1 MLEGHSGGVNSGD
14 WSPDSERFV
23 TGSDDGTAR
32 VWTISEEGV
41 REELVLSARGTRNGV
56 MGVVFS
62 PDGRFVL
69 AGNFAVTA
77 VHVWDVSPAGAAEWA
92 NLPVD
97 EASVAAFSPD
107 GGTLFAS
114 RADTTTDGLADGF
127 VVPWDTAT
135 WTETTPIG
143 PVVGGI
149 GALDVSADEQFL
161 ATAGWSGAVDLWEL
175 ATGDHIVS
183 VAQPFA
189 DDVAWNPRENLLA
202 IAAGQQVKVI
212 DEAGEVREM
221 LPAEAGTYFSAVD
234 FDPTGKYLVT
244 AQGWTDRPDFAKAKV
259 LVWDWEQREIVHSI
273 ATLSAGAEYS
283 PDGSMIASPD
293 LQEG

>member
-1 MLEGHSGGVNSGD
+1 MAPTVSFDGTARIWDGKTGAPRFVLEGHSGGVNTGD

-41 REELVLSARGTRNGV
+41 REELALSARGTRNGV

-69 AGNFAVTA
+69 AGNFAITA

-107 GGTLFAS
+107 GGALFAS

-143 PVVGGI
+143 PVEGGI
-149 GALDVSADEQFL
+149 SALDVSADEQFL

-175 ATGDHIVS
+175 ATGRSHRERGD
-183 VAQPFA
+183 
-189 DDVAWNPRENLLA
+189 NPLPTTSRGTLA
-202 IAAGQQVKVI
+202 
-212 DEAGEVREM
+212 R
-221 LPAEAGTYFSAVD
+221 TCS
-234 FDPTGKYLVT
+234 
-244 AQGWTDRPDFAKAKV
+244 R
-259 LVWDWEQREIVHSI
+259 
-273 ATLSAGAEYS
+273 S
-283 PDGSMIASPD
+283 PRASK
-293 LQEG
+293 